1 VEDTNNLQSLIPA
14 QRHELILKHLAINKI
29 ASSASLS
36 KILNVSESTIRR
48 DLEILDNQG
57 VIERTR
63 GGAILSQRIR
73 VETEYMQRAQQ
84 YIDEKQR
91 IGFATAE
98 LIKEGDIVFVNS
110 GTTAA
115 QVIKHIHGKPNL
127 TIITNNTTALI
138 DAHDIDFELALL
150 GGFFLPRSNAVIG
163 PFAID
168 NVRNV
173 FATKCIIGVD
183 GISIR
188 YGCTVP
194 TSAEAEV
201 VRTMMENT
209 QGSIIIVSDHSK
221 WGSVSNYRVARI
233 DQINTFV
240 TDENLD
246 PAARVDLAARSVDVI
261 IAKKEP

>member
-1 VEDTNNLQSLIPA
+1 MDNTITPLVLIPA
-14 QRHELILKHLAINKI
+14 QRHELILKHLARNKI
-29 ASSASLS
+29 ASCAGLS

-48 DLEILDNQG
+48 DLEILDRQG

-63 GGAILSQRIR
+63 GGAILNQRIR

-91 IGFATAE
+91 IGFAAAE
-98 LIKEGDIVFVNS
+98 IIREGDIVFVNS
-110 GTTAA
+110 GTTTA
-115 QVIKHIHGKPNL
+115 QVIRHIHGKSNV
-127 TIITNNTTALI
+127 TVITNNTTALV
-138 DAHDIDFELALL
+138 DAHDIDFELVLL

-163 PFAID
+163 PFATD
-168 NVRNV
+168 NLRNV
-173 FATKCIIGVD
+173 FATKCIIGID

-209 QGSIIIVSDHSK
+209 QGSVIIVSDHSK
-221 WGSVSNYRVARI
+221 WGSVSNYRIARI
-233 DQINTFV
+233 DQINTFI
-240 TDENLD
+240 TDDILD
-246 PAARVDLAARSVDVI
+246 PAARVDLAARAVDVI
-261 IAKKEP
+261 IAK